1 MRQDV
6 ARHRLKS
13 TQTATLRVPRHLKTN
28 PVDIYEPQIELELA
42 PAELIAKC
50 ERHEEAMEYYISGDF
65 AQSLAIFTELG
76 QQYPKDKIYLLF
88 LERIT
93 VLMESDLPDDWH
105 GVYIH
110 TSK

>member
-1 MRQDV
+1 
-6 ARHRLKS
+6 
-13 TQTATLRVPRHLKTN
+13 
-28 PVDIYEPQIELELA
+28 
-42 PAELIAKC
+42 
-50 ERHEEAMEYYISGDF
+50 MEYYISGDF